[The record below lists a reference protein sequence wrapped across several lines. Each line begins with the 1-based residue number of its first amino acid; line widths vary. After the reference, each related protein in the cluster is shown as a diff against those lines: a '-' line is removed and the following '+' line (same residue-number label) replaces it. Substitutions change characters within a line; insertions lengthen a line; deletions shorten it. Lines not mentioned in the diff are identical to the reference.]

1 MSKVTKAFWPRSRGR
16 RPFGEVR
23 EKTQG
28 AGMGSER
35 QRWGLKLGL
44 DRPETGA
51 LSQKDGD
58 RNKSIHLEV
67 EM

>member
-1 MSKVTKAFWPRSRGR
+1 MSKVTNAFWPRRRRR

-35 QRWGLKLGL
+35 QRWGLKVGFN
-44 DRPETGA
+44 RPETGA
-51 LSQKDGD
+51 VSQKDGG
-58 RNKSIHLEV
+58 RNSWE
-67 EM
+67 